1 MHLIKPNRERAM
13 GVRSKVCWF
22 EGLALA
28 PQQFQQQDLYHEA
41 RLQHVAA
48 ALNPHLWGVRSVE
61 WDRGAL
67 ANNTLQATAM
77 SLIFQDGEVY
87 EASATE
93 KLPLP
98 IDLRAL
104 PISTQYFTYYA
115 ALPRLNTFGDNL
127 SHSDDE
133 RGARYAKQDRDTSDL
148 YSNAI
153 ETPVLFLQ
161 KNVRLL
167 SQFESRDAYLSFPI
181 ARIRRKAGGG
191 FELDEGFFP
200 PSLSTAASAGMQ
212 AMLESLLT
220 HLSIKIET
228 LYGRHRQL
236 NEDVFEIQSANITSY
251 LLLSTLTSAG
261 ASLAH
266 SLRYR
271 AHHPEFVFDKLS
283 ALAGGLLAFSRR
295 YRLDTFPSYDHED
308 AAAGFLQLDAMIRD
322 LMEVTLS
329 SRYHVI
335 PLIRGMTHPSRYEAA
350 LGADLVDHNSLL
362 GIAVSAEMPALELVA
377 AVPARFK
384 ISAPG
389 NIDNIVQHALSGV
402 KLNHMAQVPAAVP
415 VRPNTHYFSLESK
428 GPLYEA
434 MLRDYALTL
443 DAPVEIPGLKVELF
457 CLIK

>member
-1 MHLIKPNRERAM
+1 MSVP
-13 GVRSKVCWF
+13 SKVCWF

-41 RLQHVAA
+41 RLQRVAA
-48 ALNPHLWGVRSVE
+48 ALNPHLWGVRWVE
-61 WDRGAL
+61 WDCAAL
-67 ANNTLQATAM
+67 SNNMLQATAM
-77 SLIFQDGEVY
+77 SLIFQDGEMY
-87 EASATE
+87 EGSSTE
-93 KLPLP
+93 KLPSP
-98 IDLRAL
+98 IDLHAL
-104 PISTQYFTYYA
+104 PISTQHFTYYA
-115 ALPRLNTFGDNL
+115 ALPRLNSFGDNL
-127 SHSDDE
+127 SRSDDE
-133 RGARYAKQDRDTSDL
+133 RGARYAKLDRATCDL
-148 YSNAI
+148 YSSAI

-181 ARIRRKAGGG
+181 VRLRRKAGGG

-200 PSLSTAASAGMQ
+200 PSLSTASSAGMQ

-228 LYGRHRQL
+228 LYGRHRQRS
-236 NEDVFEIQSANITSY
+236 EDVFEIHGSNITSY
-251 LLLSTLTSAG
+251 LLLNTLTSAG

-266 SLRYR
+266 SIRYR

-295 YRLDTFPSYDHED
+295 YGIDSFPGYEHED
-308 AAAGFLQLDAMIRD
+308 AAAGFQQLDAMIRD

-335 PLIRGMTHPSRYEAA
+335 PLSRSTVHQSRYEAA
-350 LGADLVDHNSLL
+350 LAGGLVDNNAVL
-362 GIAVSAEMPALELVA
+362 GLAVSAEMPALELVA

-384 ISAPG
+384 ISAPA
-389 NIDNIVQHALSGV
+389 NIDHIVQHALSGV
-402 KLNHMAQVPAAVP
+402 RLNHMAQVPAAVP
-415 VRPNTHYFSLESK
+415 VRPHTQYFGLESN
-428 GPLYEA
+428 GALYEA
-434 MLRDYALTL
+434 MLRANALTL

-457 CLIK
+457 CITN

>member
-1 MHLIKPNRERAM
+1 MS
-13 GVRSKVCWF
+13 VRSKVCWF

-41 RLQHVAA
+41 RLQHVAS

-61 WDRGAL
+61 WDQAAL
-67 ANNTLQATAM
+67 TNNTLQATAM

-93 KLPLP
+93 KLPSP

-104 PISTQYFTYYA
+104 PIGTQHFTYYA

-127 SHSDDE
+127 SQHEDE
-133 RGARYAKQDRDTSDL
+133 RGARYASQDRDTSDL
-148 YSNAI
+148 YSHAI

-167 SQFESRDAYLSFPI
+167 SQFESRDAYVSFPI
-181 ARIRRKAGGG
+181 VRIRRKAGGG
-191 FELDEGFFP
+191 FEADPGFFAP
-200 PSLSTAASAGMQ
+200 AVSTAAAPGMQ
-212 AMLESLLT
+212 TMLESLLT
-220 HLSIKIET
+220 QLYIKIEA

-236 NEDVFEIQSANITSY
+236 NDDVFEIQSFDITSY
-251 LLLSTLTSAG
+251 LLLSTITSAG
-261 ASLAH
+261 AALAH
-266 SLRYR
+266 SIRYR

-283 ALAGGLLAFSRR
+283 ALAGGLLPFSRR
-295 YRLDTFPSYDHED
+295 YAIDTFPAYDHED

-335 PLIRGMTHPSRYEAA
+335 PLTRGATYPSRHEAA
-350 LGADLVDHNSLL
+350 LSADLVDKISIL

-377 AVPARFK
+377 AVPTRFK
-384 ISAPG
+384 ISAPA

-402 KLNHMAQVPAAVP
+402 KLTHMAQVPAAVP

-434 MLRDYALTL
+434 MLRTRALTL
-443 DAPVEIPGLKVELF
+443 DAPVEMPGLKVELF
-457 CLIK
+457 CIVK

>member
-1 MHLIKPNRERAM
+1 MS
-13 GVRSKVCWF
+13 VQSKVCWF

-28 PQQFQQQDLYHEA
+28 PQQFQQQDLYHEG

-61 WDRGAL
+61 WDRAAL
-67 ANNTLQATAM
+67 TNNILQATAM

-98 IDLRAL
+98 IDLRTL
-104 PISTQYFTYYA
+104 PISTQHFTYFA
-115 ALPRLNTFGDNL
+115 ALPRLNIFGDNL
-127 SHSDDE
+127 SRADDE
-133 RGARYAKQDRDTSDL
+133 RGARYAKLDRDTSDL

-191 FELDEGFFP
+191 FELDESFFP
-200 PSLSTAASAGMQ
+200 PCLSIASSPGMH

-220 HLSIKIET
+220 HLAVKIEA

-236 NEDVFEIQSANITSY
+236 NEDVFEIHSSNITSY
-251 LLLSTLTSAG
+251 LLLNTLTSAA
-261 ASLAH
+261 ASLSH
-266 SLRYR
+266 SIRYR

-295 YRLDTFPSYDHED
+295 YSIDSFPSYEHED
-308 AAAGFLQLDAMIRD
+308 AATGLLRLDGMIRD

-335 PLIRGMTHPSRYEAA
+335 PLVRSTAHPSRYDAE
-350 LGADLVDHNSLL
+350 LRADLVDNNALL

-377 AVPARFK
+377 TVPARFK
-384 ISAPG
+384 ISAPA

-428 GPLYEA
+428 GALYEA
-434 MLRDYALTL
+434 MLRAGTLTL

-457 CLIK
+457 CLVK